1 MNVFHK
7 VTLQTLKKNR
17 VRTWI
22 TIFGVLLSTAMVCAV
37 TTIVASFQGYYRDIE
52 VYASGDWYGRVEGA
66 NPALRQQLDQDR
78 RIAHVASAQVL
89 GYAQSESQN

>member
-37 TTIVASFQGYYRDIE
+37 TTIVASFQGYYR
-52 VYASGDWYGRVEGA
+52 VWPGGGRQPG
-66 NPALRQQLDQDR
+66 PA
-78 RIAHVASAQVL
+78 AAA
-89 GYAQSESQN
+89 